1 MEPEPSLI
9 FSNISSLANLNSRNK
24 SLLHIKLLGKGIQ
37 EIYTLIILWVSNL
50 SFLQIKLYGER
61 DQTLK

>member
-24 SLLHIKLLGKGIQ
+24 SLLHIKLLGKWIQ
-37 EIYTLIILWVSNL
+37 EFYTLIILWVSNL